1 MSTGA
6 GSSDPQDL
14 RGPRR
19 PIRQEVRGMRATLL
33 VVTVV
38 MVVAV
43 AAIVIGLLTHDTGGG
58 APKGGIQAVTV
69 DYAIR
74 MPHQLATGHHTV
86 GLTNKGKEGHEIVMF
101 RTTLPADN
109 LPLNSDGD
117 VNEDS
122 PQLDSVAD
130 SGDALPPGQSK
141 SFTTTDLH
149 PGHYVA
155 VCNLP
160 GHYKLGMHID
170 IEVAQ

>member
-6 GSSDPQDL
+6 GGPDPQDL
-14 RGPRR
+14 RGPRG
-19 PIRQEVRGMRATLL
+19 PIREEVRGMRTTLI

-43 AAIVIGLLTHDTGGG
+43 GAIVIGLLTNDSGGG
-58 APKGGIQAVTV
+58 APKGDIQAVTV
-69 DYAIR
+69 DFAIH
-74 MPHQLATGHHTV
+74 MPHTLATGHHTV
-86 GLTNKGKEGHEIVMF
+86 GLTNNGKEGHEIVIF

-117 VNEDS
+117 VNEES
-122 PQLDSVAD
+122 PQLASVGD
-130 SGDALPPGQSK
+130 SGDALPPGQTK
-141 SFTTTDLH
+141 SFTTTDLQ

-160 GHYKLGMHID
+160 GHYKQGMHIN
-170 IEVAQ
+170 IQVP